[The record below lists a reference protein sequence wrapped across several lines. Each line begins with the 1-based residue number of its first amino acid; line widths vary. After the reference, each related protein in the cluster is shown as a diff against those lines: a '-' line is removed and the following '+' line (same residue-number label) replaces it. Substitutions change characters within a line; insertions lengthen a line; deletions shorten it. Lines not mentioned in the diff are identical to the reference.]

1 MLVDTSV
8 LYWYLKGSPDLGR
21 AAHNLLDSPHPVHF
35 SPISVFELQSK
46 ALRNYFRLPENL
58 GAAFIAEGFSEM
70 PLKAE
75 DFLELSGFPSLMK
88 HDPMDRILL
97 CQAARHNV
105 RFLTADQKLLALGLD
120 WIVDATA

>member
-1 MLVDTSV
+1 
-8 LYWYLKGSPDLGR
+8 
-21 AAHNLLDSPHPVHF
+21 
-35 SPISVFELQSK
+35 
-46 ALRNYFRLPENL
+46 
-58 GAAFIAEGFSEM
+58 M